1 MSAPDMPI
9 SKLRSVA
16 KFGAFKNGQST
27 TNTMELPLVLFT
39 TLVLNFVHFVL
50 LRWLV
55 RRIFG
60 GITMVHS
67 SISSGEAGLILGTST
82 LIAKQKLHFKQ
93 EKRWFPTDLFDQFS
107 NVWVINPT

>member
-1 MSAPDMPI
+1 M
-9 SKLRSVA
+9 
-16 KFGAFKNGQST
+16 
-27 TNTMELPLVLFT
+27 LFT

-67 SISSGEAGLILGTST
+67 SILSGEAGLILGTST